1 MRSRALLPFLMVY
14 SAAAACAPPAA
25 PTDVPAGAGAPPP
38 LVASLQVEAEPGR
51 VRMVLQVT
59 NAGEE
64 PVTLTFPS
72 GQSYDFAVHA
82 DGEWIWRW
90 SAEMGFTQAVRGVP
104 LAAGETLT
112 FSETWTPSG
121 TLPPR
126 LTATAW
132 LTSSSH
138 PVEQSAEFH
147 LR

>member
-1 MRSRALLPFLMVY
+1 MRTRALLPFLMVY
-14 SAAAACAPPAA
+14 GATVACAPHAA
-25 PTDVPAGAGAPPP
+25 PAEMPGASGTPPP
-38 LVASLQVEAEPGR
+38 LVSSLQVEAEPGR
-51 VRMVLQVT
+51 VRMVFQVT
-59 NAGEE
+59 NAAAE

-90 SAEMGFTQAVRGVP
+90 SAEMGFTQAVREVT

-112 FSETWTPSG
+112 FSESWTPSG

-147 LR
+147 PR

>member
-1 MRSRALLPFLMVY
+1 MRSRALLPFLMAY
-14 SAAAACAPPAA
+14 AAAAACTSHA
-25 PTDVPAGAGAPPP
+25 VPSGIPGASGAPPP
-38 LVASLQVEAEPGR
+38 LVSSLQVEAEASQ

-59 NAGEE
+59 NTAEE

-90 SAEMGFTQAVRGVP
+90 SADMGFTQAVREVT

-138 PVEQSAEFH
+138 PVEQSTEFH
-147 LR
+147 PR